1 MIRPK
6 KSLGQNFLIDNNII
20 NKIVNLSDVNNND
33 IIEIGPGTGNLTEK
47 IIVQNPKSLMLIEK
61 DRELTVDLKTK
72 FINQKNLEIFNEDI
86 LKFNLEDKIKKGST
100 VIGNLPYNISSQ
112 ILVRLIKFK
121 KWLPKYKK
129 LILMFQKE
137 VADKI
142 LAKHKSSDFGR
153 LAVLTNARLKI
164 TNSFNISQN
173 CFYPVPKVKSTVL
186 VFEPIINNN
195 FSVNDISN
203 LEKITHIFFSKKR
216 KMVNKAF
223 NSLFKNPLQIA
234 KKMNIDL
241 SLRPNQLSEQEY
253 YKITEYFEKKF

>member
-47 IIVQNPKSLMLIEK
+47 IIAQNPKSLMLIEK

-86 LKFNLEDKIKKGST
+86 LKFNLEDKIKKSST

-121 KWLPKYKK
+121 KWLPKYFKKK
-129 LILMFQKE
+129 LRIK
-137 VADKI
+137 
-142 LAKHKSSDFGR
+142 
-153 LAVLTNARLKI
+153 
-164 TNSFNISQN
+164 
-173 CFYPVPKVKSTVL
+173 Y
-186 VFEPIINNN
+186 
-195 FSVNDISN
+195 
-203 LEKITHIFFSKKR
+203 
-216 KMVNKAF
+216 
-223 NSLFKNPLQIA
+223 
-234 KKMNIDL
+234 
-241 SLRPNQLSEQEY
+241 
-253 YKITEYFEKKF
+253 